1 MNKYASRLRRA
12 KRIRK
17 HIQTLGV
24 PRMTVHR
31 TLNNIYV
38 QVLTPESQVLAQAST
53 LDKEISEKVSSGG
66 NVAAAKL
73 VGELIAKRCLEKDVS
88 KIAFDRSG
96 FKFHGRLKA
105 LADAAR
111 DGGIDF

>member
-1 MNKYASRLRRA
+1 MNKLASRLRRA
-12 KRIRK
+12 KRTRK
-17 HIQTLGV
+17 HIQVLGV
-24 PRMTVHR
+24 PRMSVHR
-31 TLNNIYV
+31 TLKHIYV
-38 QVLTPESQVLAQAST
+38 QVLTPQSQVLAQAST
-53 LDKEISEKVSSGG
+53 LDKEISAKVSSGG

-88 KIAFDRSG
+88 KVAFDRSG